1 MRTIHFLPGTE
12 TPAPPTI
19 RPEVEAQQAAMAT
32 EFNRLHHLIFPR
44 FFKKIQVDDR
54 SFDALA
60 QIPKDAAVVTVTPL
74 IGQLSYNYFNYLY
87 IQRSIPL
94 PQLVNDLSLT
104 LWRPWGDI
112 KRMARLYLTKDN
124 RSTLPLWQSLI
135 EDGIPT
141 LIRLKTS
148 RFHDDLYWERI
159 DDDPLVAVIQAAQAS
174 TRPIYCVPQDFIWN
188 KHPDKPTNAFTL
200 FLLGDRDSRGPLR
213 KLFFFLL
220 YYKRRA
226 VVRCGT
232 PLQIQDWLATQ
243 PANTPL
249 PILVKSLRA
258 ELLTQ
263 LRIERTAITGPSIK
277 PRAWIIEQA
286 LQSEPVQR
294 CIYELAQDRSKPV
307 AQIQDLAR
315 RYADEI
321 AADPHYSMIEIA
333 ARVIHWA
340 LTTLYD
346 GITIDDDSLQHL
358 KRAIGQGPVI
368 LVPNH
373 RSHMDYLLISTM
385 LYSRNVALPFIAGGI
400 NMNFWPMGPIF
411 RHCGAYFLRR
421 SFGGNPLYKAVFQ
434 AYLTELVRQ
443 GYCQEFFIEGT
454 RSRTGKMAHPKLG
467 MASMLVESW
476 REGASPDITFVPVS
490 LTYDQVM
497 EVKSYTSELKGAGKA
512 AERARDILK
521 LGRFFKRRWGHVYLR
536 FGEPISLGLTAAEL
550 WTDPNPAH
558 ITPQLK
564 PQLVQH
570 LVRSIL
576 YAINKQAVVTPAAL
590 VAMVLL
596 SQDKPCS
603 LEDITRRSRL
613 LMDYLQWKGAT
624 CAPGLTTMTEVHI
637 QETLHRLTAQ
647 KIVAIENKT
656 EPTVF
661 SITPGHR
668 NTLDYTKNTGIH
680 FFVSIAC
687 VARLVRAHGGTAAAA
702 PFDPI
707 HSSYN
712 ALKQLFMFEFNFST
726 RKTIAEHLHTLLD
739 YLQSAQLTDDDLA
752 FTSSLLDNYI
762 EAYRT
767 LFQFFST
774 TPPADGPE
782 RQWIKSLIQF
792 GRQLRERKELRHDE
806 SVSKSIFQ
814 NGLMLMEEL
823 GVCTHTAAGQL
834 HWNGTNDRFDELQQ
848 LITSFST

>member
-1 MRTIHFLPGTE
+1 MAFHRTEWGERLWRWCMHVIHFLPGTE
-12 TPAPPTI
+12 TPAPPDI
-19 RPEVEAQQAAMAT
+19 RPEVEAQQAEMAT
-32 EFNRLHHLIFPR
+32 HFNRLHRLIFPR

-87 IQRSIPL
+87 IQRGIPL
-94 PQLVNDLSLT
+94 PQLANDLSLM
-104 LWRPWGDI
+104 LWRPWGDC
-112 KRMARLYLTKDN
+112 KRIARLYLERNDH
-124 RSTLPLWQSLI
+124 RSLALWQSLI
-135 EDGIPT
+135 EQGIPT

-148 RFHDDLYWERI
+148 RLHDDLYWENA
-159 DDDPLVAVIQAAQAS
+159 DDDPLVAVINAAQ
-174 TRPIYCVPQDFIWN
+174 TNKRPVFCVPQDFIWN
-188 KHPDKPTNAFTL
+188 KHPDKPTNAVTL
-200 FLLGDRDSRGPLR
+200 FLLGDRDKRGPLR

-226 VVRCGT
+226 IAKCGT
-232 PLQIQDWLATQ
+232 PLHVQDWLATQ
-243 PANTPL
+243 PAHTPL
-249 PILVKSLRA
+249 PTLVKSLRA

-263 LRIERTAITGPSIK
+263 LRIERTAITGPGIK
-277 PRAWIIEQA
+277 PRAWIIDQA
-286 LQSEPVQR
+286 LQSDPVQR
-294 CIYELAQDRSKPV
+294 CIYELAQDRGKPV
-307 AQIQDLAR
+307 AQVQDLAR

-321 AADPHYSMIEIA
+321 AADPHHSMVEIA
-333 ARVIHWA
+333 ARLMHWV

-346 GITIDDDSLQHL
+346 GITVDEDSLQHVR
-358 KRAIGQGPVI
+358 RAIGQGPVV

-385 LYSRNVALPFIAGGI
+385 LYSRNVAVPFIAGGI
-400 NMNFWPMGPIF
+400 NMNFWPMGPLF

-421 SFGGNPLYKAVFQ
+421 SFAGNPLYKAVFQ

-476 REGASPDITFVPVS
+476 REGASKDITFVPVS

-497 EVKSYTSELKGAGKA
+497 EVKSYTRELKGAGKA
-512 AERARDILK
+512 TERARDILK
-521 LGRFFKRRWGHVYLR
+521 LGRFFKHRWGHVYLR

-558 ITPQLK
+558 ITPQMK

-596 SQDKPCS
+596 SQDKACT
-603 LEDITRRSRL
+603 LDDITHKARL
-613 LMDYLQWKGAT
+613 LIAYLEWKGAM
-624 CAPGLTTMTEVHI
+624 CAPGLTTMTEVHL
-637 QETLHRLTAQ
+637 QETLHRLVAQ
-647 KIVAIENKT
+647 KIIADDFHILQ
-656 EPTVF
+656 
-661 SITPGHR
+661 R
-668 NTLDYTKNTGIH
+668 NALDYTKNTGIH

-687 VARLVRAHGGTAAAA
+687 VARLLRAHGGLASAV
-702 PFDPI
+702 PFEEI
-707 HSSYN
+707 HSGYN
-712 ALKQLFMFEFNFST
+712 ALKQLLMFEFNFST
-726 RKTIAEHLHTLLD
+726 RKTIAEHLHTLLG
-739 YLQSAQLTDDDLA
+739 YLQSAQLTPNDLA
-752 FTSSLLDNYI
+752 FISSLLDNYF

-774 TPPADGPE
+774 TPPEDGPE
-782 RQWIKSLIQF
+782 RQWIKLLIQKKSH
-792 GRQLRERKELRHDE
+792 REE
-806 SVSKSIFQ
+806 SASKSIFQ
-814 NGLMLMEEL
+814 NGLLLLQDL
-823 GVCTHTAAGQL
+823 GVIRQDRDGKWL
-834 HWNGTNDRFDELQQ
+834 WLGINDNFIQMER
-848 LITSFST
+848 LISSSTT